1 VNRIANTTSNLVV
14 QVADEELVSRCRH
27 GDRAA
32 WRMLYDRHAP
42 QVYRFLSAL
51 GVVADDREDAL
62 QEVFVAVFRSL
73 ASFRGEAQL
82 STWIYRIA
90 SRHAG
95 RLGRRRRVRDVLSTL
110 LLREPPPPPPPDPA
124 ERAAEIHFV
133 DRLLGRLSPKKR
145 AVLVLF
151 EIEGLPVDEIARI
164 VDCPENTVW
173 SRLHHARSEMVR
185 LAKRGQA
192 SGSDKGDKRD
202 GSDKGDWGRRERGGE
217 A

>member
-1 VNRIANTTSNLVV
+1 MNRIAKTSSTQAPQLS
-14 QVADEELVSRCRH
+14 DDELVRRCRQ
-27 GDRAA
+27 GDPAA
-32 WRMLYDRHAP
+32 WRSLYDRHSP

-51 GVVADDREDAL
+51 GVAPDDREDAL

-95 RLGRRRRVRDVLSTL
+95 RLGRRRRVRDVLATL
-110 LLREPPPPPPPDPA
+110 LLREPPPPPVPDPA

-133 DRLLGRLSPKKR
+133 DRLLNRLTPKKR

-151 EIEGLPVDEIARI
+151 EIEGLPVEEIARI

-173 SRLHHARSEMVR
+173 SRLHHARSEMVK
-185 LAKRGQA
+185 LARKGLGNEGGGERQA
-192 SGSDKGDKRD
+192 
-202 GSDKGDWGRRERGGE
+202 RGG
-217 A
+217 AA

>member
-1 VNRIANTTSNLVV
+1 LNRIANTTSTLVP
-14 QVADEELVSRCRH
+14 QVADEELVKRCRH
-27 GDRAA
+27 GDRSA

-51 GVVADDREDAL
+51 GVSPDEREDAL

-95 RLGRRRRVRDVLSTL
+95 RLGRRRKVRDVLATL
-110 LLREPPPPPPPDPA
+110 LLREPPPPASPDPA

-133 DRLLGRLSPKKR
+133 DRLLGKLSPKKR

-185 LAKRGQA
+185 MAKRGQA
-192 SGSDKGDKRD
+192 APEDGD
-202 GSDKGDWGRRERGGE
+202 GGWNRRQRGGQ

>member
-1 VNRIANTTSNLVV
+1 
-14 QVADEELVSRCRH
+14 
-27 GDRAA
+27 
-32 WRMLYDRHAP
+32 MLYDRHAP

-73 ASFRGEAQL
+73 GSFRGEAQL

-173 SRLHHARSEMVR
+173 SRLHHALSEMVR
-185 LAKRGQA
+185 LAKRGQT